1 MLVTLIGQSNRPLP
15 NIPLSNGMFY
25 LPYKPRDLQ
34 LAKVCVCGGGG
45 HLWARDQGGDQR
57 HDVQLEAG
65 HWWRV
70 LGSSP
75 I

>member
-1 MLVTLIGQSNRPLP
+1 
-15 NIPLSNGMFY
+15 MFY

-34 LAKVCVCGGGG
+34 LAKVCVCVGGG

>member
-1 MLVTLIGQSNRPLP
+1 MLIMLIGQSNRPLP
-15 NIPLSNGMFY
+15 NTPLSHGMFY

-34 LAKVCVCGGGG
+34 LAKGGVCVCVW

-57 HDVQLEAG
+57 HEVQLEAG
-65 HWWRV
+65 HWWWV